1 MEKETIEFLDKC
13 AVVAYPFAYKE
24 WKAWYLSD
32 ENMERYSDTFEARA
46 ADDYRDLIAH
56 TAYEMAEAM
65 VMQRAKKIA
74 NLQELLDEEVNE
86 KAEQITINIKELK

>member
-1 MEKETIEFLDKC
+1 MNKNTIKFLDKC
-13 AVVAYPFAYKE
+13 ALIAYPLAYKE
-24 WKAWYLSD
+24 WKTWYLSAD
-32 ENMERYSDTFEARA
+32 NPEKTSDVFEASA

-65 VMQRAKKIA
+65 VMQRAEKIA

-86 KAEQITINIKELK
+86 EAEQITIEIKELK

>member
-1 MEKETIEFLDKC
+1 MNKDTIKFLDKC
-13 AVVAYPFAYKE
+13 ALIAYPLAYKE
-24 WKAWYLSD
+24 WKTWYLSD

-74 NLQELLDEEVNE
+74 NLQELLDEE
-86 KAEQITINIKELK
+86 AEQITIKIKELK